1 MTALKNSQPEAA
13 PEAPPEVTQ
22 EMIDLYDEYTHLTL
36 DRRRFFDH
44 LTRVAGGT
52 AAACTLLPLLEN
64 NYAQAAMVAPDDR
77 RVATHTVTFPGAS
90 GELTGYLARP
100 TDVSPTE
107 RLPAVLVIHENRG
120 LNPHIEDVTRRIAL
134 EGFIALG
141 VDFLSPSGGTPAD
154 EDQAREMIGALD
166 SATTIQNAVAAV
178 DYLAN
183 HPETTGKVGAV
194 GFCWGGAMANQVAV
208 NSDAVSATVAY
219 YGRQPAADQ
228 VAKIKAPMLMHYAG
242 LDERINA
249 GIPDF
254 KSALDAS
261 GVDYEMFTYEGA
273 NHAFN
278 NDTNAA
284 RYDQKAADLAWG
296 RTIGFFKEN
305 LK

>member
-1 MTALKNSQPEAA
+1 MTAVKTSNLETPKPKL
-13 PEAPPEVTQ
+13 TQ

-44 LTRVAGGT
+44 LTRIAGGT
-52 AAACTLLPLLEN
+52 AAAYTLLPLLEN